1 MSLPGHNPIDAGWF
15 RKGVPLDHL
24 GTTRRYCECCG
35 EPTTQEQFRAV
46 AGSSFGFGSPMFV
59 QSFVKRQS
67 TRGKFGGVK
76 GEISQCTVC
85 DSLWPDG
92 PNGERLLSAAEF
104 PAAGVISPR
113 FIADYEK
120 RIAQEQEDEVSKPKN
135 LPASKVKKLP
145 D

>member
-1 MSLPGHNPIDAGWF
+1 MSLPPHNPIDAGWF

-24 GTTRRYCECCG
+24 GTNQRYCECCG
-35 EPTTQEQFRAV
+35 QPTAQEHFRAV
-46 AGSSFGFGSPMFV
+46 AGSSFGLGSPVFMQPFL
-59 QSFVKRQS
+59 KRQS

-76 GEISQCTVC
+76 GEIFQCTVC

-92 PNGERLLSAAEF
+92 ASGERLLIAAEF

-113 FIADYEK
+113 LVADYEK
-120 RIAQEQEDEVSKPKN
+120 RIAREIEAREAKPEDI
-135 LPASKVKKLP
+135 PASKVRKIR